1 MDLDEEA
8 HYELP
13 PQDLCCSQIRLFFS
27 SPEPKAPGELI
38 V

>member
-1 MDLDEEA
+1 MDLEPRYPWFESRES
-8 HYELP
+8 HEFFLV
-13 PQDLCCSQIRLFFS
+13 IFFS